1 MPYLDT
7 RHKKKSF
14 TLTTFLLSVL
24 LLILFYIGL
33 TYMDPPI
40 ENGISI
46 NFGTTDFGSGN
57 VQPKERI
64 QSEPMDTPPVEPV
77 EQVVEEEVAEEEVIE
92 EEVVEEEEIE
102 KEKIEE
108 ESEAEKAAAERLLTQ
123 EKEEALKIKKAEETK
138 RKAEEAK
145 KAAEKKAEDAKKKAE
160 AAEREKKAEAA
171 RIAQQKRD
179 AEEKARKEQE
189 AKKKKLDELMGGL
202 NKSDGTASGS
212 EGDDN
217 RAGDKGSPD
226 GDPYATS
233 YYGSPGSGSGT
244 GGYGLNGRSLA
255 SKGKVKQDCNEEGRV
270 VVKIIVDRNGNVV
283 SAQPGV
289 KGTTNNSPCLLEPA
303 KETAFKHR
311 WNQDSNAPSQQVG
324 FVVVNFKLGE

>member
-1 MPYLDT
+1 MRYLDT

-57 VQPKERI
+57 VQPKEKI

-77 EQVVEEEVAEEEVIE
+77 EQEEEVVEEIVEEVVE
-92 EEVVEEEEIE
+92 EEVVEEEPEP
-102 KEKIEE
+102 EE
-108 ESEAEKAAAERLLTQ
+108 VAEAAPAEKVLTQ
-123 EKEEALKIKKAEETK
+123 EQEEAIKIKKAEEAK
-138 RKAEEAK
+138 KKVEDAK
-145 KAAEKKAEDAKKKAE
+145 KAAEKKAEDAKKAAKKKAE
-160 AAEREKKAEAA
+160 AAEQKKKAETA
-171 RIAQQKRD
+171 RIAQQKKE
-179 AEEKARKEQE
+179 AEEKAQREKD

-255 SKGKVKQDCNEEGRV
+255 TKGAVKQDCNEEGRV
-270 VVKIIVDRNGNVV
+270 VVKIVVDRNGNVV

-289 KGTTNNSPCLLEPA
+289 KGTTNASPCLLKPA
-303 KETAFKHR
+303 KETAFKHK